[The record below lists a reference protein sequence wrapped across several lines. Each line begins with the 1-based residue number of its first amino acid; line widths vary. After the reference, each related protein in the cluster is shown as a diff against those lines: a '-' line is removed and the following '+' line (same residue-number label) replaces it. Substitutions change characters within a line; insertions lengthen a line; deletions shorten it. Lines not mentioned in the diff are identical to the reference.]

1 MNEYVIS
8 REELRK
14 WCSVPVDELGAHPD
28 RKMELMMGEDK
39 TALLEEIG
47 NMITDEVIANNAAG
61 KNTVWILPGGI
72 GKVYDVFIRR
82 VNEERISLKNLY
94 VFHVDQWLDWEY
106 RLFPTTNLRFS
117 MKGKMLQSFYA
128 KIDPELNVPEDQR
141 YFPDPADPD
150 LIDNKI
156 EELGG
161 VDTILGGVGC
171 KGLLGW
177 NERPIS
183 NVHHIT
189 LEQYANSKTRAVHM
203 TDETILAYAE
213 REFGGCYEA
222 LPPNGITI
230 GMKSML
236 TAKRA
241 IFIVMTG
248 SWKETVVRVAMF
260 SEPTVEYPVT
270 LFPKYV
276 PQCIMCCDRKTADHV
291 ISREYQDAPILR

>member
-14 WCSVPVDELGAHPD
+14 WCSVPVDELGTHPD

-39 TALLEEIG
+39 TALLEKIG

-128 KIDPELNVPEDQR
+128 KIDPELNVPED
-141 YFPDPADPD
+141 
-150 LIDNKI
+150 
-156 EELGG
+156 
-161 VDTILGGVGC
+161 
-171 KGLLGW
+171 
-177 NERPIS
+177 
-183 NVHHIT
+183 
-189 LEQYANSKTRAVHM
+189 
-203 TDETILAYAE
+203 
-213 REFGGCYEA
+213 
-222 LPPNGITI
+222 
-230 GMKSML
+230 
-236 TAKRA
+236 
-241 IFIVMTG
+241 
-248 SWKETVVRVAMF
+248 
-260 SEPTVEYPVT
+260 
-270 LFPKYV
+270 
-276 PQCIMCCDRKTADHV
+276 
-291 ISREYQDAPILR
+291 

>member
-14 WCSVPVDELGAHPD
+14 WCSVPVDELGTHPD

-39 TALLEEIG
+39 AALLEEIG
-47 NMITDEVIANNAAG
+47 NMITDEVIAKNAAG

-94 VFHVDQWLDWEY
+94 VFHV
-106 RLFPTTNLRFS
+106 
-117 MKGKMLQSFYA
+117 
-128 KIDPELNVPEDQR
+128 NVPEDQR

-171 KGLLGW
+171 KGLIGW

-189 LEQYANSKTRAVHM
+189 LEQYANSKTRAIHM
-203 TDETILAYAE
+203 TDETIIAYAE

>member
-1 MNEYVIS
+1 MEEYVIS
-8 REELRK
+8 KQELRK
-14 WCSVPVDELGAHPD
+14 WCSIPVDELASHPD

-39 TALLEEIG
+39 ALLQENVG
-47 NMITDEVIANNAAG
+47 NMLADEVIAHNREG
-61 KNTVWILPGGI
+61 KRTVWILPGGM
-72 GKVYDVFIRR
+72 GGVYDTFIRR

-94 VFHVDQWLDWEY
+94 VFHIDQWLDWEY
-106 RLFPTTNLRFS
+106 RLFPVTNLRFS
-117 MKGKMLQSFYA
+117 MRGKMTKTFYEA
-128 KIDPELNVPEDQR
+128 IDPDLNVPEEQR
-141 YFPDPADPD
+141 FFPEPENPD
-150 LIDNKI
+150 LIDEKI

-161 VDTILGGVGC
+161 VDTVLGGVGC
-171 KGLLGW
+171 KGLVGW

-183 NVHHIT
+183 NVHHVT

-203 TDETILAYAE
+203 TDETIIAYAE

-241 IFIVMTG
+241 IFVVMTG
-248 SWKETVVRVAMF
+248 SWKETVVRVALF

-270 LFPKYV
+270 LFAKYV
-276 PQCIMCCDRKTADHV
+276 PECIMVCDRKTADHV
-291 ISREYQDAPILR
+291 ISRKYQDSPILR

>member
-14 WCSVPVDELGAHPD
+14 WCSVPVDELGTHPD

-39 TALLEEIG
+39 AALLEEIG
-47 NMITDEVIANNAAG
+47 NMITDEVIAKNAAG

-161 VDTILGGVGC
+161 VDTILGGVGF
-171 KGLLGW
+171 KGLIGW

-189 LEQYANSKTRAVHM
+189 LEQYANSKTRAIHM
-203 TDETILAYAE
+203 TDETIIAYAE

>member
-14 WCSVPVDELGAHPD
+14 WCSVPVDELGTHPD

-39 TALLEEIG
+39 AALLEEIG

-171 KGLLGW
+171 KGLIGW

-203 TDETILAYAE
+203 TDETIIAYAE

-230 GMKSML
+230 SMKSML

-260 SEPTVEYPVT
+260 W
-270 LFPKYV
+270 
-276 PQCIMCCDRKTADHV
+276 
-291 ISREYQDAPILR
+291 